1 MKKIVITS
9 ISLFFI
15 LSIIALVVIY
25 NKSTTPLEEKQTM
38 AIARA
43 QEAAEL
49 VSIDH
54 VDWFHYQDAYMIVEG
69 TDQDGKDLIV
79 WVPED
84 KEKDMIITGKKEG
97 LSREEVLSIMQYG
110 LPDLSQGS
118 RPREILRIKYGMVEN
133 TPVYEV
139 TYIDQH
145 NRYSILYLDF
155 YEGEWYR
162 VFNL

>member
-1 MKKIVITS
+1 
-9 ISLFFI
+9 
-15 LSIIALVVIY
+15 
-25 NKSTTPLEEKQTM
+25 
-38 AIARA
+38 
-43 QEAAEL
+43 
-49 VSIDH
+49 
-54 VDWFHYQDAYMIVEG
+54 
-69 TDQDGKDLIV
+69 
-79 WVPED
+79 
-84 KEKDMIITGKKEG
+84 
-97 LSREEVLSIMQYG
+97 MQYG